1 MRDFILH
8 FLSTIDEPFYS
19 ILTGIQNF
27 LHTCFSEK
35 EKPVSYGDQNPDK
48 TFYVITNLGG
58 GILCQYDAVLGFL
71 RHARRKGWVPVID
84 LRKTDNDVFS
94 DPSRP
99 EENPWEY
106 YFEQPSP
113 YTLDEVYRSKN
124 VVHCAH
130 LRMYYTR
137 MNKREMQRRF
147 TLSQKIPFVP
157 EMQRFLQEES
167 AKVLQGL
174 GNNVAAVFYRGTD
187 YNPAPGWDLV
197 GHPVIAGIEQFC
209 DIVGKKLDEWQ
220 VSGIFFMTE
229 EQQALDY
236 FVQRFPQAH
245 YVAKERFGSNFKAG
259 VGIPY
264 QQLEHTSRYLNNKL
278 YLLDVYIC
286 AQCQY
291 MAGPLTNGFRTALN
305 WNGGSFRDFYVV
317 DLGNR

>member
-1 MRDFILH
+1 MPYIVHESSL
-8 FLSTIDEPFYS
+8 
-19 ILTGIQNF
+19 
-27 LHTCFSEK
+27 
-35 EKPVSYGDQNPDK
+35 
-48 TFYVITNLGG
+48 
-58 GILCQYDAVLGFL
+58 
-71 RHARRKGWVPVID
+71 ARMERV
-84 LRKTDNDVFS
+84 
-94 DPSRP
+94 
-99 EENPWEY
+99 
-106 YFEQPSP
+106 
-113 YTLDEVYRSKN
+113 
-124 VVHCAH
+124 
-130 LRMYYTR
+130 
-137 MNKREMQRRF
+137 QRRF

-264 QQLEHTSRYLNNKL
+264 QRLPHRAQLERRQLPR
-278 YLLDVYIC
+278 LL
-286 AQCQY
+286 
-291 MAGPLTNGFRTALN
+291 R
-305 WNGGSFRDFYVV
+305 R
-317 DLGNR
+317 